1 MFTNYNYYD
10 SLRENDDI
18 TTIEKCNK
26 QIAEEKG
33 IIETHNF
40 YVDIL
45 NYKKISLIKNLII
58 PFSNGVEKIWNIG
71 DFINLK
77 KKDFIEKHGEEKYKT
92 AKKEYDLLKMVIE
105 DNVLGHDNKYSYKI
119 TDVIKGGYETYYTSI
134 YFTIN
139 DINFVFNLPHPNNIN
154 SSNCVYAHD
163 GMYYL
168 GYKESCCITYIKTSY
183 YIDDIKK
190 AFKEFIE
197 RNNNNA

>member
-10 SLRENDDI
+10 SFRKNHDI

-26 QIAEEKG
+26 QIAEEKE

-40 YVDIL
+40 YIDIL
-45 NYKKISLIKNLII
+45 NYKKTSLIRNLII
-58 PFSNGVEKIWNIG
+58 PFSNGVEKILNIG

-105 DNVLGHDNKYSYKI
+105 DNVLGHDTKYNYKI

-154 SSNCVYAHD
+154 SSNCVYAYD
-163 GMYYL
+163 GMYCL
-168 GYKESCCITYIKTSY
+168 GYKESCCVTYIKTSY

-190 AFKEFIE
+190 AFKEFVE
-197 RNNNNA
+197 REKDA